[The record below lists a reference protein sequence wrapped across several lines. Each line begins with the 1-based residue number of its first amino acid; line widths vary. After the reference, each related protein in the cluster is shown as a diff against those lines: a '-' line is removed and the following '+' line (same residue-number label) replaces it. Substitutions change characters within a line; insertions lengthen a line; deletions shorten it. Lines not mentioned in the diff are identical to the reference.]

1 VGHAL
6 TRRSF
11 LTRAGL
17 AAGAATAASVGGF
30 ELIRAVV
37 APPQAAALTSARRRT
52 YVALVD
58 AVGRGSQSQVE
69 AARAGA
75 AADWLAGDYAAALD
89 PTRRAI
95 DDVLDRLE
103 RAPGPRRPFSR
114 LDPVARLAQ
123 LRALAAG
130 TDADLAGRAVALAA
144 APFHPPADDYHPTP
158 VSL

>member
-1 VGHAL
+1 MGPAV

-17 AAGAATAASVGGF
+17 ALAAVSAAGAGGF
-30 ELIRAVV
+30 ELLRRGS
-37 APPQAAALTSARRRT
+37 APALSPARRRT

-58 AVGRGSQSQVE
+58 AAGRGSRSQIDP
-69 AARAGA
+69 ARAAA
-75 AADWLAGDYAAALD
+75 AADWLAGDYAAALA
-89 PTRRAI
+89 PNRAAI

-103 RAPGPRRPFSR
+103 RAPAGTRPFSA
-114 LDPVARLAQ
+114 LDPAARLAA
-123 LRALAAG
+123 LRSLAAG
-130 TDADLAGRAVALAA
+130 ARADLAGRAVALAA